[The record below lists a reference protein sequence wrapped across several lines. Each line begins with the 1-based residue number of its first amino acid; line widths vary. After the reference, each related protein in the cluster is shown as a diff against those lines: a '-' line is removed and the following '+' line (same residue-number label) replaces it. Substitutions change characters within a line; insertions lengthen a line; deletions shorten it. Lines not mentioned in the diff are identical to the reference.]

1 MISCHSI
8 QKVGKKE
15 VSQPGASSLGTG
27 SGIISGY
34 GVEGMSTEKCVIN
47 PSVSIP
53 HSELRFTFSRSS
65 GKGGQHVNKVN
76 SKATLWFDVQASQS
90 LTPEQKA
97 LIQERLGSR
106 INRHGVLLID
116 ADRRRSQGANREDA
130 LARFA
135 ALLRGAL
142 HVDKARR
149 KTRPTRASKKRR
161 LQAKKHRS
169 LLKKQR
175 GRKDFD

>member
-1 MISCHSI
+1 MKEDIRILPSLTIPAAEIS
-8 QKVGKKE
+8 
-15 VSQPGASSLGTG
+15 
-27 SGIISGY
+27 
-34 GVEGMSTEKCVIN
+34 
-47 PSVSIP
+47 
-53 HSELRFTFSRSS
+53 FTFSRSS

-76 SKATLWFDVQASQS
+76 SRATLWFDVEASPS
-90 LTPEQKA
+90 LTPGQKE
-97 LIQERLGSR
+97 LIRQRLAGR
-106 INRHGVLLID
+106 INRQGVLQID

-130 LARFA
+130 LVRFA

-142 HVDKARR
+142 HEDKARR

-175 GRKDFD
+175 GRKNFD

>member
-1 MISCHSI
+1 MKEDIRILPSLTIPAAEIS
-8 QKVGKKE
+8 
-15 VSQPGASSLGTG
+15 
-27 SGIISGY
+27 
-34 GVEGMSTEKCVIN
+34 
-47 PSVSIP
+47 
-53 HSELRFTFSRSS
+53 FTFSRSS

-76 SKATLWFDVQASQS
+76 SRATLWFDVEASPS
-90 LTPEQKA
+90 LTSEQKE
-97 LIQERLGSR
+97 LIRQRLAGR
-106 INRHGVLLID
+106 INRQGVLQID

-130 LARFA
+130 LVRFA

-142 HVDKARR
+142 HEDKARR

-175 GRKDFD
+175 GRKNFD